1 MNSQSRHRSIRIRT
15 AISDGSSAPRKA
27 GMRITLGVT
36 GGVAAYKAAELVR
49 RLQQDGFTVQV
60 VMTRSA
66 REFVTPLTFASLS
79 GQKVIT
85 DLFGDSSGGEANLE
99 SAIEHI
105 AVAQRT
111 DLLLVAPATAD
122 IIAKFA
128 RGIADDFLTTLY
140 LASTAPV
147 VVAPAMNV
155 NMWNHTATQ
164 ENVEMLRAR
173 GVKIVDPAEGYLACG
188 MIGAGRL
195 AGQDDIVAAV
205 REVLKTQRDLD
216 GETVLITAGPTCEDL
231 DPVRY
236 LTNCS
241 SGKMGYAVGG
251 AAALRGATG
260 MLDRRPVDL
269 EVPARVQRVDVR
281 TAREMHNAV
290 VERIADSSV
299 AILAA
304 AVADYRP
311 VEQHAK
317 KIKKGNAPLTISL
330 EPTTDILAEAA
341 RNKGQRIIVGFAA
354 ETDHV
359 AENARKKLAAKN
371 ADLIV
376 ANDVTAEGA
385 GFDHDTNIVTLFSRD
400 GRDLAL
406 PKMSK
411 SEVAQRILDE
421 VVRLRSVLDTTAALK
436 RSGV

>member
-1 MNSQSRHRSIRIRT
+1 
-15 AISDGSSAPRKA
+15 
-27 GMRITLGVT
+27 MRITLGVT

-49 RLQQDGFTVQV
+49 RLQQDAFTIQV
-60 VMTRSA
+60 VMTRGA
-66 REFVTPLTFASLS
+66 REFITPLTFAALS

-85 DLFGDSSGGEANLE
+85 DLFTESSGEANLE

-122 IIAKFA
+122 VIAKFA

-155 NMWNHTATQ
+155 NMWNHPATQ

-173 GVKIVDPAEGYLACG
+173 GVKIVDPDEGYLACG
-188 MIGAGRL
+188 MTGAGRL
-195 AGQDDIVAAV
+195 AGQAAIVAAV
-205 REVLKTQRDLD
+205 HEALHAVRDLA
-216 GETVLITAGPTCEDL
+216 GENILVTAGPTRENV

-236 LTNCS
+236 LTNRS
-241 SGKMGYAVGG
+241 SGKMGYAVAE
-251 AAALRGATG
+251 AAARRGARVILVSGPTS
-260 MLDRRPVDL
+260 L
-269 EVPARVQRVDVR
+269 EVPAGVERIDVR
-281 TAREMHNAV
+281 TAEEMHRAV
-290 VERIADSSV
+290 LDKVASCSIA
-299 AILAA
+299 IFAA
-304 AVADYRP
+304 AVSDYRP
-311 VEQHAK
+311 AEPNGQ
-317 KIKKGNAPLTISL
+317 KIKRNTESFTLSL
-330 EPTTDILAEAA
+330 EPTPDILASVA
-341 RNKGQRIIVGFAA
+341 RNKGERFLVGFAA

-359 AENARKKLAAKN
+359 AENARKKLASKN

-385 GFDHDTNIVTLFSRD
+385 GFDHDTNIVTLFARD

-406 PKMSK
+406 PRMSK

-421 VVRLRSVLDTTAALK
+421 VVRLRSSSQTAQ
-436 RSGV
+436 RSAV

>member
-1 MNSQSRHRSIRIRT
+1 
-15 AISDGSSAPRKA
+15 
-27 GMRITLGVT
+27 MRITLGVT

-49 RLQQDGFTVQV
+49 RLQQEGHSVQV
-60 VMTRSA
+60 VMTRAA
-66 REFVTPLTFASLS
+66 REFVTPLTFAALS
-79 GQKVIT
+79 GQKVIS
-85 DLFGDSSGGEANLE
+85 DLFSDSSGGEANLE

-128 RGIADDFLTTLY
+128 RGVADDFLTTLY

-155 NMWNHTATQ
+155 NMWNHAATR
-164 ENVEMLRAR
+164 ENVKTLRSR
-173 GVKIVDPAEGYLACG
+173 GVNIVEPDEGYLACG
-188 MIGAGRL
+188 MTGPGRL
-195 AGQDDIVAAV
+195 AGIEDILAAV
-205 REVLKTQRDLD
+205 HEVTKAQRDLE
-216 GETVLITAGPTCEDL
+216 GETILVSAGPTCEDL

-236 LTNCS
+236 ISNRS
-241 SGKMGYAVGG
+241 SGKMGYAVAE
-251 AAALRGATG
+251 AAARRGAKVILISG
-260 MLDRRPVDL
+260 PVNL
-269 EVPARVQRVDVR
+269 ETPAGVERMDVR
-281 TAREMHNAV
+281 SAREMHHAV
-290 VERIADSSV
+290 VERFAEASV

-311 VEQHAK
+311 AERRAE
-317 KIKKGNAPLTISL
+317 KIKKGAAPLAISL
-330 EPTTDILAEAA
+330 EPTTDILAEVAK
-341 RNKGQRIIVGFAA
+341 NKGRKIVVGFAA

-359 AENARKKLAAKN
+359 ADNARKKLASKT

-385 GFDHDTNIVTLFSRD
+385 GFDRDTNVVTLFSRD

-406 PKMSK
+406 PKMPK

-421 VVRLRSVLDTTAALK
+421 VIRLRAVLQTPAA
-436 RSGV
+436 RHSNV

>member
-1 MNSQSRHRSIRIRT
+1 
-15 AISDGSSAPRKA
+15 
-27 GMRITLGVT
+27 MRITLGVT

-49 RLQQDGFTVQV
+49 RLQQEGFSVQV
-60 VMTRSA
+60 VMTRGA
-66 REFVTPLTFASLS
+66 CEFVTPLTFAALS

-85 DLFGDSSGGEANLE
+85 ELFGDSSGGGANLE

-155 NMWNHTATQ
+155 NMWNHAATQ
-164 ENVEMLRAR
+164 ENIEMLRAR
-173 GVKIVDPAEGYLACG
+173 GVIVVEPAEGYLACG
-188 MIGAGRL
+188 MTGPGRL
-195 AGQDDIVAAV
+195 AGQEDILAAV
-205 REVLKTQRDLD
+205 REVMKTQRDLE
-216 GETVLITAGPTCEDL
+216 GETILVSAGPTCEDL

-236 LTNCS
+236 ITNRS
-241 SGKMGYAVGG
+241 SGKMGYAVAE
-251 AAALRGATG
+251 AAARRGAKVILISG
-260 MLDRRPVDL
+260 PVSM
-269 EVPARVQRVDVR
+269 ETPAG
-281 TAREMHNAV
+281 
-290 VERIADSSV
+290 VERIDVRSAEEMHRAV
-299 AILAA
+299 AERFPAASIAVLAA

-311 VEQHAK
+311 VERRGE
-317 KIKKGNAPLTISL
+317 KIKKANTPLTISF
-330 EPTTDILAEAA
+330 EPTTDILAEIAK
-341 RNKGQRIIVGFAA
+341 NKGRKIVVGFAA

-359 AENARKKLAAKN
+359 AENARKKLSSKN

-385 GFDHDTNIVTLFSRD
+385 GFDQDTNVVTLFSRD

-406 PKMSK
+406 PKLPK

-421 VVRLRSVLDTTAALK
+421 VVRLRSLSHAPAAA
-436 RSGV
+436 RHSNV

>member
-1 MNSQSRHRSIRIRT
+1 
-15 AISDGSSAPRKA
+15 
-27 GMRITLGVT
+27 MRITLGVT

-49 RLQQDGFTVQV
+49 RLQQEGHSVQV
-60 VMTRSA
+60 VMTRAA
-66 REFVTPLTFASLS
+66 REFVTPLTFAALS

-85 DLFGDSSGGEANLE
+85 DLFSDSSGGEANLE

-128 RGIADDFLTTLY
+128 HGVADDFLTTLY

-155 NMWNHTATQ
+155 NMWNHGATL
-164 ENVEMLRAR
+164 ENVETMRSR
-173 GVKIVDPAEGYLACG
+173 GVKIVEPDEGYLACG
-188 MIGAGRL
+188 MTGPGRL
-195 AGQDDIVAAV
+195 AGLEEILAAV
-205 REVLKTQRDLD
+205 HEVTKVQRDME
-216 GETVLITAGPTCEDL
+216 GETILVSAGPTCEDL

-236 LTNCS
+236 ITNRS
-241 SGKMGYAVGG
+241 SGKMGYAVAE
-251 AAALRGATG
+251 AAARRGAKVILISG
-260 MLDRRPVDL
+260 PVNL
-269 EVPARVQRVDVR
+269 ETPAGVERMDVR
-281 TAREMHNAV
+281 SAQEMHRAV
-290 VERIADSSV
+290 VERFAEASV
-299 AILAA
+299 VILAA

-311 VEQHAK
+311 VERRAE
-317 KIKKGNAPLTISL
+317 KIKKRAAPLAISL
-330 EPTTDILAEAA
+330 EPTADILAEVAKA
-341 RNKGQRIIVGFAA
+341 KGRKIVVGFAA

-359 AENARKKLAAKN
+359 AENARRKLASKN

-385 GFDHDTNIVTLFSRD
+385 GFDRDTNVVTLFSRD

-406 PKMSK
+406 PKLPK

-421 VVRLRSVLDTTAALK
+421 VVRLRAVLQTPAA
-436 RSGV
+436 RHSNV

>member
-1 MNSQSRHRSIRIRT
+1 
-15 AISDGSSAPRKA
+15 
-27 GMRITLGVT
+27 MRITLGVT

-49 RLQQDGFTVQV
+49 RLQQEGHSVQV

-66 REFVTPLTFASLS
+66 REFVTPLTFAALS

-85 DLFGDSSGGEANLE
+85 KLFSDSSGGEANLE

-122 IIAKFA
+122 IIGKFA
-128 RGIADDFLTTLY
+128 HGVADDFLTTLY

-147 VVAPAMNV
+147 VVSPAMNV
-155 NMWNHTATQ
+155 NMWNHVATR
-164 ENVEMLRAR
+164 ENVETLRTR
-173 GVKIVDPAEGYLACG
+173 GVKIVEPDEGYLACG
-188 MIGAGRL
+188 MTGPGRL
-195 AGQDDIVAAV
+195 AGIEEILAV
-205 REVLKTQRDLD
+205 IHEVTKAQRDLE
-216 GETVLITAGPTCEDL
+216 GETILVSAGPTCEDL

-236 LTNCS
+236 ITNRS
-241 SGKMGYAVGG
+241 SGKMGYAVAE
-251 AAALRGATG
+251 AAAKRGAKVILVSG
-260 MLDRRPVDL
+260 PVNL
-269 EVPARVQRVDVR
+269 ETPSG
-281 TAREMHNAV
+281 
-290 VERIADSSV
+290 VERIDLRSAEEMRGAVMEHFANASI

-311 VEQHAK
+311 AQPRAA
-317 KIKKGNAPLTISL
+317 KIKKGSAPLAISL
-330 EPTTDILAEAA
+330 EPTADILAEVAK
-341 RNKGQRIIVGFAA
+341 NKGSRIVVGFAA

-359 AENARKKLAAKN
+359 AENARKKLASKN

-385 GFDHDTNIVTLFSRD
+385 GFDRDTNVVTLFSRD

-406 PKMSK
+406 PKMPK

-421 VVRLRSVLDTTAALK
+421 VPRLRAALHAPA
-436 RSGV
+436 RHSNV

>member
-1 MNSQSRHRSIRIRT
+1 
-15 AISDGSSAPRKA
+15 
-27 GMRITLGVT
+27 MRITLGVT

-49 RLQQDGFTVQV
+49 RLQQEGFSVQV
-60 VMTRSA
+60 VMTRGA
-66 REFVTPLTFASLS
+66 CEFVTPLTFAALS

-85 DLFGDSSGGEANLE
+85 ELFGDSSGGEANLE

-155 NMWNHTATQ
+155 NMWNHAATQ
-164 ENVEMLRAR
+164 ENIELLRAR
-173 GVKIVDPAEGYLACG
+173 GVKIVEPAEGYLACG
-188 MIGAGRL
+188 MTGPGRL
-195 AGQDDIVAAV
+195 AGQEDILAAV
-205 REVLKTQRDLD
+205 HEVSKAQRDLE
-216 GETVLITAGPTCEDL
+216 GEAILVSAGPTCEDL

-236 LTNCS
+236 ITNRS
-241 SGKMGYAVGG
+241 SGKMGYALAE
-251 AAALRGATG
+251 AAARRGAKVVLISG
-260 MLDRRPVDL
+260 PVNM
-269 EVPARVQRVDVR
+269 ETPAG
-281 TAREMHNAV
+281 
-290 VERIADSSV
+290 VERIDVRSAEEMHRAVAGRFPAISI

-311 VEQHAK
+311 LERRGE
-317 KIKKGNAPLTISL
+317 KIKKANPPLTISL
-330 EPTTDILAEAA
+330 EPTTDILAEVAK
-341 RNKGQRIIVGFAA
+341 NKGRKIVVGFAA

-359 AENARKKLAAKN
+359 AENARRKLASKN

-376 ANDVTAEGA
+376 ANDITAEGA
-385 GFDHDTNIVTLFSRD
+385 GFDLDTNVVALFARD

-406 PKMSK
+406 PKLPK

-421 VVRLRSVLDTTAALK
+421 VVRLRSLLYAPAAA
-436 RSGV
+436 RHSNV

>member
-1 MNSQSRHRSIRIRT
+1 
-15 AISDGSSAPRKA
+15 
-27 GMRITLGVT
+27 MRITLGVT

-49 RLQQDGFTVQV
+49 LLQQDGFTVQV
-60 VMTRSA
+60 VMTRGA
-66 REFVTPLTFASLS
+66 REFVTPLTFAALS

-85 DLFGDSSGGEANLE
+85 DLFEKSSAGEANVE

-122 IIAKFA
+122 ILAKFA

-140 LASTAPV
+140 LATTAPV

-155 NMWNHTATQ
+155 NMWNHAATQ
-164 ENVEMLRAR
+164 ENVATLRSR
-173 GVKIVDPAEGYLACG
+173 GVKIVNPDEGYLACG
-188 MIGAGRL
+188 MTGAGRL
-195 AGQDDIVAAV
+195 AGQQEVLAAV
-205 REVLKTQRDLD
+205 RETLHAQKDLQ
-216 GETVLITAGPTCEDL
+216 GETILITAGPTREDL

-236 LTNCS
+236 ITNRS
-241 SGKMGYAVGG
+241 SGKMGYAVAE
-251 AAALRGATG
+251 AAARRGARVILVSG
-260 MLDRRPVDL
+260 PVNLDTPPGV
-269 EVPARVQRVDVR
+269 ERVDVR
-281 TAREMHNAV
+281 SAKEMHRAV
-290 VERIADSSV
+290 TQRFPESSIA
-299 AILAA
+299 IFAA

-311 VEQHAK
+311 AETAGE
-317 KIKKGNAPLTISL
+317 KIKRNKEALTIRL
-330 EPTTDILAEAA
+330 EPTPDILAEAA
-341 RNKGQRIIVGFAA
+341 QTKGDRLIVGFAA

-406 PKMSK
+406 PRLSK

-421 VVRLRSVLDTTAALK
+421 VLRLRSAPRDRTQSH
-436 RSGV
+436 RSAV